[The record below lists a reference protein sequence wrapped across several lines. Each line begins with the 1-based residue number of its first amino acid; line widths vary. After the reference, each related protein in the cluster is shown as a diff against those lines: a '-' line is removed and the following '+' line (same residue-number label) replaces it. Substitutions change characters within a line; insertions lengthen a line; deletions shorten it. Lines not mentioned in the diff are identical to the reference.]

1 MSNFLIGRDLYD
13 AHVETF
19 TGDASDTA
27 FTLANSTTTNAC
39 IVRING
45 VVQRNGTDFTVSG
58 TTITFTTAPP
68 NASNNIVVQYFGVGA
83 INVPAD
89 NSVTLAKLAPGTDGN
104 LISFDAS
111 QNPVA
116 VATGSDGQVLTS
128 TGAGSP
134 PVFETLPADGGWNF
148 VSAVT
153 ASGSASVVFAGMATG
168 YDYQIVYSDIQP
180 ATDAKHFK
188 CLLGIA
194 GPTYR
199 TSAYYG
205 TASGLS
211 GTAVQSNT
219 ETTHIRLSDNNMGT
233 ATDEHGRGMIT
244 LIDPANSGTDTN
256 YLHQS
261 EYHNSGSGF
270 DFAIG
275 GGHYQT
281 SEANTD
287 IQFLY
292 ASGNIA
298 TGSFKLYQR
307 ANA

>member
-104 LISFDAS
+104 VISYDAS
-111 QNPVA
+111 GNPVA

-134 PVFETLPADGGWNF
+134 PAFEALPSSGFTQGTEQATASGTGVTFGSIPTGVSLILINFEEVSLNSTTGSFITIGDSGGLETSGYIASSTYLRDGAAI
-148 VSAVT
+148 SVT
-153 ASGSASVVFAGMATG
+153 ASTAGFWIRNTWSTHVVSGTMTLALKDSANFTWVASHTFKALTNFI
-168 YDYQIVYSDIQP
+168 IVGGG
-180 ATDAKHFK
+180 AK
-188 CLLGIA
+188 
-194 GPTYR
+194 
-199 TSAYYG
+199 S
-205 TASGLS
+205 LS
-211 GTAVQSNT
+211 GELTQLA
-219 ETTHIRLSDNNMGT
+219 LSGGT
-233 ATDEHGRGMIT
+233 FD
-244 LIDPANSGTDTN
+244 
-256 YLHQS
+256 
-261 EYHNSGSGF
+261 SGS
-270 DFAIG
+270 INIM
-275 GGHYQT
+275 YQ
-281 SEANTD
+281 
-287 IQFLY
+287 
-292 ASGNIA
+292 
-298 TGSFKLYQR
+298 
-307 ANA
+307 